1 MDFRS
6 NELKTEQVKKTQL
19 KAIFSRQVKNKTS
32 PTTPKQAW
40 WPAKSDATL
49 APWKDMGKQGHGL
62 ANHILNHML
71 ISYSWM
77 INWWFGVRW
86 FGFLGSPCERDYSL
100 GVPGKNPKPLG
111 PKPPIYHS
119 LTCMSPKNIY
129 TSMSMKNKNECLNI
143 YIHTVSNTN
152 MGRII
157 LPYSIILFL
166 YLGQPIRSITYL

>member
-1 MDFRS
+1 
-6 NELKTEQVKKTQL
+6 
-19 KAIFSRQVKNKTS
+19 
-32 PTTPKQAW
+32 
-40 WPAKSDATL
+40 
-49 APWKDMGKQGHGL
+49 
-62 ANHILNHML
+62 
-71 ISYSWM
+71 M

-129 TSMSMKNKNECLNI
+129 TSMSMKKKNECLNI

-157 LPYSIILFL
+157 LPYSINTIFV
-166 YLGQPIRSITYL
+166 LGSTNKEYHLPLTNHSWENRSHKPIFNGTQVTMFPGSK